1 MCGTRS
7 AQTMLNKA
15 LFFPFRSRFA
25 HGTGGSGTRTVNF
38 TARCGNG
45 VFSVFSRGLTV
56 GMCVS
61 ANENL
66 PNGHIVVLA
75 RFLPFNFQSTTFP

>member
-1 MCGTRS
+1 MERVGAEQEPLTLLLVVGMC
-7 AQTMLNKA
+7 
-15 LFFPFRSRFA
+15 
-25 HGTGGSGTRTVNF
+25 
-38 TARCGNG
+38 

-66 PNGHIVVLA
+66 PNGHIFVLA

>member
-1 MCGTRS
+1 MERVGAEQEPLTLLLVVGMC
-7 AQTMLNKA
+7 
-15 LFFPFRSRFA
+15 
-25 HGTGGSGTRTVNF
+25 
-38 TARCGNG
+38 
-45 VFSVFSRGLTV
+45 VFSVFSREGWTV

-75 RFLPFNFQSTTFP
+75 RFLPFNFQSKTFP

>member
-1 MCGTRS
+1 
-7 AQTMLNKA
+7 
-15 LFFPFRSRFA
+15 
-25 HGTGGSGTRTVNF
+25 
-38 TARCGNG
+38 
-45 VFSVFSRGLTV
+45 
-56 GMCVS
+56 MCVS

>member
-1 MCGTRS
+1 MWD
-7 AQTMLNKA
+7 A
-15 LFFPFRSRFA
+15 LCSDKVEQSPILPFSLPLRPWNGWERN
-25 HGTGGSGTRTVNF
+25 RTVNF
-38 TARCGNG
+38 TCS
-45 VFSVFSRGLTV
+45 FFSRGLTV

>member
-7 AQTMLNKA
+7 ALTRLNKA

-38 TARCGNG
+38 TCS
-45 VFSVFSRGLTV
+45 FFSRGLTV